1 MQASVSQLITI
12 SLSAVIVGYLLITV
26 SPLKEGVL
34 TDFNVQNYAQ
44 ELADAVQQSIDLG
57 KEKSQCPELAVG
69 LSIKDLIRD
78 GLLDDKWNN
87 ITDIS
92 FSLENRQV
100 EGNGGGVITYP
111 AFINVKYAP
120 QDTDLLS
127 FFSRSSVV
135 DVSPTD
141 VTYSYR
147 VKRSHRYF
155 SSYIDKANGCAAE

>member
-12 SLSAVIVGYLLITV
+12 SLSAVIVGYLLTSV
-26 SPLKEGVL
+26 TPLKEGVL
-34 TDFNVQNYAQ
+34 TDVNVQNYAQ
-44 ELADAVQQSIDLG
+44 ELADAVQQSIDLE
-57 KEKSQCPELAVG
+57 KEKSQCPALAID
-69 LSIKDLIRD
+69 LSIEDLVRD
-78 GLLDDKWNN
+78 GLLDSKWKN

-92 FSLENRQV
+92 FSLENREV
-100 EGNGGGVITYP
+100 EGIGGGFITYP

-120 QDTDLLS
+120 QNTDLLS
-127 FFSRSSVV
+127 FFSPSSVV

-155 SSYIDKANGCAAE
+155 SSYIDKTNGCAAE